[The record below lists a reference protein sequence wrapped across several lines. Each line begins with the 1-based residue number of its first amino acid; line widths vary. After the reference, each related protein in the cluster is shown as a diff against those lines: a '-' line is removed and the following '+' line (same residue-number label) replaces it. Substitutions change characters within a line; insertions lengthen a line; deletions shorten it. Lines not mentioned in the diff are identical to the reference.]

1 MDDYKNYCVKNDSIY
16 DSPTRTFSENCLYSR
31 SFDMQLRHRELV
43 LSSRTESISGFP
55 TGQIF
60 LHHRIG
66 WWENLQESPIFE
78 DFDGKNHGLPV
89 NFPFNQS
96 SDYSPPSIPRST
108 CRIRF
113 PGLHDMDRV
122 LLHQDKRLAD
132 RLSWLDTVDGCEI
145 LHQLIYVVECM
156 IYRFNLV

>member
-78 DFDGKNHGLPV
+78 DFDGKNLGLPV

-96 SDYSPPSIPRST
+96 SDYRPPFDSSFDVQDSIPRASWHGPSTATPRQAT
-108 CRIRF
+108 CRQAVMARYGGWLRNPAPVDIC
-113 PGLHDMDRV
+113 GWMHD
-122 LLHQDKRLAD
+122 
-132 RLSWLDTVDGCEI
+132 LSV
-145 LHQLIYVVECM
+145 
-156 IYRFNLV
+156 